1 MYTIENKEL
10 RISVR
15 QKGAELSSI
24 QKISS
29 GREYL
34 WNANPEVWG
43 SHSPVLFPII
53 GRLKEDTY
61 FYKNKKYRLQGH
73 GFIRNNDRMV
83 PEIQNKNS
91 VVFSLNSSEE
101 TLVLYPFHFKFEISY
116 QLENHQVIILHRV
129 INTGNETMFF
139 SIGGHPA
146 FKCPF
151 LENEQ
156 YSDYF
161 LLFEKKETALCWG
174 PTEDGLIGPELRSV
188 IDNENRILLDDNTFN
203 KGALVFKELNSSKIS
218 LVSRKTGPVL
228 SVNFSGFPYL
238 GIWAKPKAQFVCI
251 EPWLGI
257 ADSWNC
263 DQNIETKEGM
273 LALPAGKIFEASYSL
288 EIIS

>member
-34 WNANPEVWG
+34 WNANPEIWG

-61 FYKNKKYRLQGH
+61 FYKNKKYSLQGH

-83 PEIQNKNS
+83 LEIQNKNS
-91 VVFSLNSSEE
+91 LVFSLNSSEE

-116 QLENHQVIILHRV
+116 QLENHRVIILHRV

-139 SIGGHPA
+139 STGGHPA

-151 LENEQ
+151 MENEQ

-161 LLFEKKETALCWG
+161 LQFEKEESALCWE
-174 PTEDGLIGPELRSV
+174 PTEDGLIGPGSRSV
-188 IDNENRILLDDNTFN
+188 IDNENRILLDDNTFD

-218 LVSRKTGPVL
+218 LVSRSAGLVL

-263 DQNIETKEGM
+263 DQNIETKEGR
-273 LALPAGKIFEASYSL
+273 LALDAGECFEAIYSI
-288 EIIS
+288 EII